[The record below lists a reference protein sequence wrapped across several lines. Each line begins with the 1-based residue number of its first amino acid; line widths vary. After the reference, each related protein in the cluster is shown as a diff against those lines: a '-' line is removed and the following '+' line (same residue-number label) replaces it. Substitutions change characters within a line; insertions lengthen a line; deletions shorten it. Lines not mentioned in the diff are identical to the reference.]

1 MLKKTTN
8 NTPFS
13 KYADYNIEH
22 TKMSLTTNRSR
33 NIMLIK
39 EDIIYV
45 RRNDLE
51 DDITSTIWI
60 EIKLPNSKPIL
71 IASIYRQWS
80 LPNILNIKKSDGS
93 KS

>member
-1 MLKKTTN
+1 
-8 NTPFS
+8 
-13 KYADYNIEH
+13 
-22 TKMSLTTNRSR
+22 
-33 NIMLIK
+33 MLIK

-60 EIKLPNSKPIL
+60 EIKLPNSKPTL

-80 LPNILNIKKSDGS
+80 LPNILNIKNSHTTQNQTTRWQQIIDRWQQAPNEK
-93 KS
+93 KEIIVTWITTT